1 MNKVV
6 TIISVCCLSL
16 LVVVSGVEAGQLL
29 ATAMADRTTINV
41 GDRITLTLELEAT
54 PDVEIILPIEVDF
67 GDLEI
72 LGKRILDLKRME
84 TGTVIQKIVYTLT
97 VFKTGDTA
105 ISPIKVAYIDGDK
118 ELSTSSQRIDI
129 RVESVLKG
137 DLQGK
142 DIRPLKGQMSLGRG
156 MASNLLRIFL
166 VLLCLAGAIF
176 LFLYIKRRQSDL
188 AQNRKVPERP
198 PQEVAYEA
206 LNKLKE
212 SSLLKDGKVK
222 EYYIELSWI
231 VRFYL
236 EKRFKVS
243 MVDRTTDEVFHIMR
257 ENKIEHST
265 VELVHDFL
273 VSSDLVKFAKWTPLP
288 AGITN
293 DTNRGYKIVDTTK
306 IEEVAEEPE
315 DTKTTQREV
324 YIGAKKR
331 RKVKMGKARIS
342 K

>member
-16 LVVVSGVEAGQLL
+16 LAVVSGAEAGQLL

-41 GDRITLTLELEAT
+41 GDQIRLILELEAT
-54 PDVEIILPIEVDF
+54 PDVEVILPTEVDF
-67 GDLEI
+67 GDLEL
-72 LGKRILDLKRME
+72 LGKKVLDPKRME
-84 TGTVIQKIVYTLT
+84 TGTVVQKIVYTLT

-118 ELSTSSQRIDI
+118 ELSTLSQRIDI

-137 DLQGK
+137 DLKGK
-142 DIRPLKGQMSLGRG
+142 DIRPLKGQVSLGRG
-156 MASNLLRIFL
+156 VVSNLLRAL
-166 VLLCLAGAIF
+166 LALLCLVGAVY
-176 LFLYIKRRQSDL
+176 LFLYIKRRRDEL
-188 AQNRKVPERP
+188 AQNLKAPERP
-198 PQEVAYEA
+198 PHEVAYEA

-212 SSLLKDGKVK
+212 SPLLKDGKVK

-243 MVDRTTDEVFHIMR
+243 MTDRTTDEIFHIMR

-288 AGITN
+288 IGITN

-315 DTKTTQREV
+315 DAKSTEKKV
-324 YIGAKKR
+324 YIGVKKR
-331 RKVKMGKARIS
+331 RNVKRGKGQN